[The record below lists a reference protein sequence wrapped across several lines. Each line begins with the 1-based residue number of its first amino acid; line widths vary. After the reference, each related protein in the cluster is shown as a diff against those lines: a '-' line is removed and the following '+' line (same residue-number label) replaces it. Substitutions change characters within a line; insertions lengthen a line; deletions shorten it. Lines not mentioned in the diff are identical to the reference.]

1 MVAYNIEYDTFGTI
15 TRIKGVIVLFLTLE
29 PPKKCCIEKNTIF
42 FLIRNIITNM
52 LHCYKT
58 IIKELQY
65 AICCKDLQN
74 NK

>member
-1 MVAYNIEYDTFGTI
+1 MAYNIEYDTFGTI
-15 TRIKGVIVLFLTLE
+15 TRIKGRDCPFVLLKTH
-29 PPKKCCIEKNTIF
+29 KKVLYQKKYNI

-52 LHCYKT
+52 LHYYKI

-65 AICCKDLQN
+65 TIYCKDLQN